1 VKSSFSVI
9 SKFPLPTH
17 AGIKRRIGDGGEM
30 TELNRVTNQRNGT
43 VLGDRIGEAAGVWGN
58 FKGLMFQKSL
68 PDGGGLVFKPARG
81 IHTNFMR
88 FPIDLVFFDA
98 DQRVTRVRPR
108 MVPWRLDFTNAAGV
122 IEMPAGSAAAHD
134 VRPGDQLIFEPRN
147 QETTS

>member
-1 VKSSFSVI
+1 MLFFPSSAHDGF
-9 SKFPLPTH
+9 
-17 AGIKRRIGDGGEM
+17 KRRVGEGDNM
-30 TELNRVTNQRNGT
+30 AVLNRVIVQRNGA

-68 PDGGGLVFKPARG
+68 PPGDGLVFRPARG

-122 IEMPAGSAAAHD
+122 IELPAGAAAAGD
-134 VRPGDQLIFEPRN
+134 VRPDDQLIFEPSDR
-147 QETTS
+147 ETKS